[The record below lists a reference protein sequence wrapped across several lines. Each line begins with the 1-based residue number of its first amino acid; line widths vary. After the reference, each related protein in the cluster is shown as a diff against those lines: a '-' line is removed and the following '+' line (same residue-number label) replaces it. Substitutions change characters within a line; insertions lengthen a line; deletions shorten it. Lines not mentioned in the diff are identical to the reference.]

1 VKALQG
7 VDGHVEWVEAERP
20 ACDAGQVRIRVAAAG
35 LNRADLLQ
43 MKGLYPP
50 PPGASPYMGLECAGV
65 VEEVGAGADWRVGDR
80 VCALLASGA
89 MAEEVVVDARHVLPV
104 PEGLS
109 LHEAAALPEV
119 YATAWLNIFQLGGVK
134 AGEKVLVHA
143 GASGVGSAAIQ
154 LCKAFG
160 SPVWVSVGSPDR
172 LAYCEALGAAGG
184 VVRNENLDA
193 LEGFGPF
200 DVILDPV
207 GASYGELNLK
217 LLARDGRWVIIGLMG
232 GRKFE
237 LDLAQ
242 VLGKRLE
249 ITGSTLRNRDDGF
262 KAELLRELQ
271 QQVWPLFAEG
281 RLSPQ
286 LVDTYPVEFAQAAY
300 AELETN
306 QVSGKLV
313 MVIDPSQACAAK
325 GAQSTPK
332 AFKTSSES
340 AIHWSGHAR
349 AAPHPGSPHAGDL
362 PSATTASHCA
372 NRNRNSPPPG
382 FPVPDPA
389 TPATG

>member
-1 VKALQG
+1 MKALQG
-7 VDGHVEWVEAERP
+7 EDGHVEWVEAERP
-20 ACDAGQVRIRVAAAG
+20 ALDAGQVRIRVAAAG

-50 PPGASPYMGLECAGV
+50 PPGASPYMGLECAGII
-65 VEEVGAGADWRVGDR
+65 EEVGPGADWRVGER

-119 YATAWLNIFQLGGVK
+119 YATAWLNIFQLGAVK

-160 SPVWVSVGSPDR
+160 NPVYVSVGSQDR

-184 VVRNENLDA
+184 VVRNQNLDA
-193 LEGFGPF
+193 LEGVGPF

-262 KAELLRELQ
+262 KAELLRELL

-281 RLSPQ
+281 RLSAQ

-313 MVIDPSQACAAK
+313 MVIDPS
-325 GAQSTPK
+325 
-332 AFKTSSES
+332 
-340 AIHWSGHAR
+340 
-349 AAPHPGSPHAGDL
+349 L
-362 PSATTASHCA
+362 
-372 NRNRNSPPPG
+372 
-382 FPVPDPA
+382 V
-389 TPATG
+389 

>member
-1 VKALQG
+1 
-7 VDGHVEWVEAERP
+7 
-20 ACDAGQVRIRVAAAG
+20 
-35 LNRADLLQ
+35 
-43 MKGLYPP
+43 
-50 PPGASPYMGLECAGV
+50 
-65 VEEVGAGADWRVGDR
+65 VGDR

-89 MAEEVVVDARHVLPV
+89 MAEEVIVDARHVLPV

-160 SPVWVSVGSPDR
+160 NSVWVSVGSAER
-172 LAYCEALGAAGG
+172 LAYCQALGASGG
-184 VVRNENLDA
+184 VVRNQNLDD
-193 LEGFGPF
+193 LEAIGPF

-217 LLARDGRWVIIGLMG
+217 LLARDGRWVIIGVMG
-232 GRKFE
+232 GRTFE

-242 VLGKRLE
+242 VMGKRAQ
-249 ITGSTLRNRDDGF
+249 ITGSTLRNRDDAF
-262 KAELLRELQ
+262 KAELLSDLH
-271 QQVWPLFAEG
+271 QQVWPLFTEG

-313 MVIDPSQACAAK
+313 MIIDPSLA
-325 GAQSTPK
+325 
-332 AFKTSSES
+332 
-340 AIHWSGHAR
+340 
-349 AAPHPGSPHAGDL
+349 
-362 PSATTASHCA
+362 
-372 NRNRNSPPPG
+372 
-382 FPVPDPA
+382 
-389 TPATG
+389 